1 MNRIKE
7 LLARNGLKVKWIAEQ
22 IGCHPTEV
30 SNWISGRRTPSL
42 QRAIKIANLLGCAV
56 EDLFP
61 TTEQQKGVIKNEN
74 EKSSVQ
80 KERERVIAG

>member
-1 MNRIKE
+1 MGYKMNRIKE

-42 QRAIKIANLLGCAV
+42 PRAIKIASLLGCVV

-61 TTEQQKGVIKNEN
+61 TTTEQQGENNEHN
-74 EKSSVQ
+74 K
-80 KERERVIAG
+80 KEQAHEA

>member
-1 MNRIKE
+1 MGYKMNRIKE
-7 LLARNGLKVKWIAEQ
+7 LLARNGLKVKWIADQ
-22 IGCHPTEV
+22 VGCHPTEV

-61 TTEQQKGVIKNEN
+61 TITEQQGENN
-74 EKSSVQ
+74 EKQ
-80 KERERVIAG
+80 RNAMG

>member
-30 SNWISGRRTPSL
+30 SNWISGRRNPNL
-42 QRAIKIANLLGCAV
+42 KRAIQLANLLGSNV

-61 TTEQQKGVIKNEN
+61 RTTEQQGETNEIHG
-74 EKSSVQ
+74 SSH
-80 KERERVIAG
+80 